1 MDKRSAIL
9 AVREEEVSGSG
20 IAAKLAD
27 TGELAVH
34 AVHAV
39 RRIERLQGESDA
51 GRIGREEA
59 LNRTR
64 RDYIIYNIIGIGR

>member
-51 GRIGREEA
+51 GRIGREA
-59 LNRTR
+59 LNQTR